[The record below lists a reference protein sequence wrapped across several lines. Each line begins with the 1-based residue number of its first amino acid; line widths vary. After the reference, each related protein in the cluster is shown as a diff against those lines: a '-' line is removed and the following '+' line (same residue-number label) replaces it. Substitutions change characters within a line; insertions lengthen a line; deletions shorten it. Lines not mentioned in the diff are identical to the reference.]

1 MLHHLLCREQK
12 QPSTTSITIQPEA
25 ALMSE
30 LCGLRE
36 VSTATT
42 HSFSPPFPVISMNPH
57 LGVVVVFVFQLHMTS
72 EMNNDF
78 LQSFL
83 QGHFHTGLL
92 IEMKFIS
99 ILSKI
104 SPHFSNEYRSQN
116 IIILYQST
124 NDFDHCAN
132 STCFHKW
139 FKQLLAVTFL
149 SSFWT
154 GQVKQVSIISTSD
167 KIVKKAVKIG
177 HRAQKEHI
185 QRRELSYIL
194 PIGC

>member
-1 MLHHLLCREQK
+1 
-12 QPSTTSITIQPEA
+12 
-25 ALMSE
+25 MSE

-92 IEMKFIS
+92 IEMKFVGSEMIFIS
-99 ILSKI
+99 TLQMSA
-104 SPHFSNEYRSQN
+104 HFSNEYHSQN
-116 IIILYQST
+116 IIISIKVLMTLTTVPIRLVFTSGSSSY
-124 NDFDHCAN
+124 
-132 STCFHKW
+132 
-139 FKQLLAVTFL
+139 LL
-149 SSFWT
+149 
-154 GQVKQVSIISTSD
+154 
-167 KIVKKAVKIG
+167 
-177 HRAQKEHI
+177 
-185 QRRELSYIL
+185 
-194 PIGC
+194 

>member
-1 MLHHLLCREQK
+1 
-12 QPSTTSITIQPEA
+12 
-25 ALMSE
+25 MSE

-57 LGVVVVFVFQLHMTS
+57 LGVVVVVVFVFQLHMTS

-92 IEMKFIS
+92 IEMKFVGSEMIFIS
-99 ILSKI
+99 MISKI

-116 IIILYQST
+116 IIISIKVLMTLTTVPIRLVFTSGSSSY
-124 NDFDHCAN
+124 
-132 STCFHKW
+132 
-139 FKQLLAVTFL
+139 LL
-149 SSFWT
+149 
-154 GQVKQVSIISTSD
+154 
-167 KIVKKAVKIG
+167 
-177 HRAQKEHI
+177 
-185 QRRELSYIL
+185 
-194 PIGC
+194 